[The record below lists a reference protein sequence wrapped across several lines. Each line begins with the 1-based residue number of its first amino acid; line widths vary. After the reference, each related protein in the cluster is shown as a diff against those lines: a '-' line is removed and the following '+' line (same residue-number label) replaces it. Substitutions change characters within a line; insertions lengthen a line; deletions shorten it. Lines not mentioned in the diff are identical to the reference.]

1 MHFVEQNIN
10 FNKNATESKMKNPTY
25 SFKRR
30 TLYFNSYKNRKLK
43 VKLWW
48 VGAHKRK
55 KRAFLYRLFCPKKFF
70 LHLCFI
76 SMCSV
81 LNTLSE
87 YTYFSILLPFLHIN
101 IIKNLQCIL
110 FLFHVGCSQRFFY
123 FESEMFLIRFF
134 LGSRRTQDCFISTE
148 YRKE

>member
-1 MHFVEQNIN
+1 MVWEQNFEWLFYHFNFEKNYDVLKSKTPCILLNKNIN
-10 FNKNATESKMKNPTY
+10 FNKNETESRMKNPTH

-30 TLYFNSYKNRKLK
+30 TLCFSSYKNRKLK

-55 KRAFLYRLFCPKKFF
+55 KRAFLYRLFCSKKFF

-101 IIKNLQCIL
+101 TIENLQCIL
-110 FLFHVGCSQRFFY
+110 FLFHVGCS
-123 FESEMFLIRFF
+123 
-134 LGSRRTQDCFISTE
+134 
-148 YRKE
+148 